1 MTPNTAYWTSML
13 SPILVIVGWY
23 IVYYNSNR
31 VAKRSEAY
39 NLVSKTIEKV
49 LSLDTRCADYW
60 LSSKEQQPQKWLAG
74 TLAEIHGIRTL
85 LEMLEEH
92 HNFKEKNDILVR
104 LRMAATLNAEKVA
117 SMSTP
122 ELKSKKQDQS
132 AAMNSTVKSLYNYY
146 RSLNA

>member
-1 MTPNTAYWTSML
+1 MNQNTPYWISLL
-13 SPILVIVGWY
+13 SPLLVIVGWY

-39 NLVSKTIEKV
+39 NIVSKAIEKV
-49 LSLDTRCADYW
+49 LSLDSRCADYW
-60 LSSKEQQPQKWLAG
+60 LSNKEQQPKKWLAG
-74 TLAEIHGIRTL
+74 TLAEIQGIRTL

-92 HNFKEKNDILVR
+92 HNFKEKNDILVKI
-104 LRMAATLNAEKVA
+104 RMAATLNAEKVA
-117 SMSTP
+117 TMTTS

-132 AAMNSTVKSLYNYY
+132 AAMNSTVKLLYNYY

>member
-1 MTPNTAYWTSML
+1 MNQNTPYWISLL
-13 SPILVIVGWY
+13 SPLLVIVGWY

-39 NLVSKTIEKV
+39 NIVSKAIEKV
-49 LSLDTRCADYW
+49 LSLDSRCADYW
-60 LSSKEQQPQKWLAG
+60 LSNKEQQPKKWLAG
-74 TLAEIHGIRTL
+74 TLAEIQGIRTL

-92 HNFKEKNDILVR
+92 HNFKEKNDILVKI
-104 LRMAATLNAEKVA
+104 RMAATLNAEKA
-117 SMSTP
+117 ATMTTS

-132 AAMNSTVKSLYNYY
+132 AAMNYTVKLLYNYY

>member
-1 MTPNTAYWTSML
+1 MNQNTPYWISLL
-13 SPILVIVGWY
+13 SPLLVIVGWY

-39 NLVSKTIEKV
+39 NIVSKAIKKV
-49 LSLDTRCADYW
+49 LSLDSRCADYW
-60 LSSKEQQPQKWLAG
+60 LSNKEQQPKKWLAG
-74 TLAEIHGIRTL
+74 TLAEIQGIRTL

-92 HNFKEKNDILVR
+92 HNFKEKNDILVKI
-104 LRMAATLNAEKVA
+104 RMAATLNAEKA
-117 SMSTP
+117 ATMTTS

-132 AAMNSTVKSLYNYY
+132 AAMNYTVKLLYNYY